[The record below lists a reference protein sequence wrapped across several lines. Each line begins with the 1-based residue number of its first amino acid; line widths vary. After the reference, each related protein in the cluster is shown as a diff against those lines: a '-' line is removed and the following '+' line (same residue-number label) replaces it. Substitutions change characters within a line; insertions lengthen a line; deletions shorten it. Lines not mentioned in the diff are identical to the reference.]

1 KNMKLAKALQEK
13 EMDVR
18 LLDRHL
24 GEGKLTKSE
33 VDTYLSKLDDDQGN
47 FEKVDAD
54 VAEVESA
61 SEITEQ

>member
-1 KNMKLAKALQEK
+1 MKLAKALQEK

>member
-1 KNMKLAKALQEK
+1 MKLAMALQEK

-24 GEGKLTKSE
+24 GAGKLTKSE